1 MAWKIYSV
9 VFAVIVLSAPAALM
23 STDPT
28 VFDYIDI
35 VTSITAAVGLIGFA
49 FRKAI
54 GTEAFWRIASIVL
67 AVWEVLYNVVIS
79 QVLGLGQ
86 RGIEGSIA
94 AWLFGLAAF
103 IAAYIGLFLY
113 AYRRHDFWQTARP
126 RSSQRL
132 ERTG

>member
-9 VFAVIVLSAPAALM
+9 VFVVLSAPAALV
-23 STDPT
+23 STHPT
-28 VFDYIDI
+28 IFDCIDI

-54 GTEAFWRIASIVL
+54 GTESFWRIAFIVL
-67 AVWEVLYNVVIS
+67 AVWDFVYNVLIS

-86 RGIEGSIA
+86 RGIEPGLA
-94 AWLFGLAAF
+94 AWLFGLAAL
-103 IAAYIGLFLY
+103 ITAYVGLFHY
-113 AYRRHDFWQTARP
+113 AYRRHDFWLAARS
-126 RSSQRL
+126 RSNQRL